1 LQTCFD
7 ASIKIL
13 HTLNKPHFKN
23 NNRSSVPKSRMII
36 GRKPLLEALNIGANI
51 EKIFILQSAVG
62 DEITSIRKVAREMN
76 IAVSSVP
83 QEKLNRFTMANHQG
97 VVAIGGLIEY
107 QPLQEIISQ
116 VVDRGETP
124 LIVLL
129 DGITDTRNLGA
140 IARSAHC
147 YGAHAL
153 VVPSS
158 NNAAITEDGLKASA
172 GALEIIPICRMA
184 SVEQAIDVLH
194 LNGIQIVATALQ
206 SSEPIHKVDLTNPIA
221 VVMGSEDK
229 GVSDFVLKN
238 ADHLVQIPM
247 SGNFDSLNVSVAT
260 GIMLYE
266 IFRQQNKA

>member
-1 LQTCFD
+1 
-7 ASIKIL
+7 
-13 HTLNKPHFKN
+13 LNKPHFKS
-23 NNRSSVPKSRMII
+23 NNRSSVPKSRLII
-36 GRKPLLEALNIGANI
+36 GRKPLLEALQIGANI
-51 EKIFILQSAVG
+51 EKIFILQTATG
-62 DEITSIRKVAREMN
+62 DEITNIRKLAKDMD

-107 QPLQEIISQ
+107 LPLQEVISQ
-116 VVDRGETP
+116 AVDKGETP

-140 IARSAHC
+140 IARSAFC

-172 GALEIIPICRMA
+172 GALERIAICRMA

-206 SSEPIHKVDLTNPIA
+206 SSEPIHKVDLDMPLAI
-221 VVMGSEDK
+221 VMGSEDK
-229 GVSDFVLKN
+229 GVSEYVLKT

-247 SGNFDSLNVSVAT
+247 TGNFDSLNVSVAA

-266 IFRQQNKA
+266 VFRQQQKA